1 MSRAAGVAP
10 CGGPDPQ
17 ARPDPIRRMRPGH
30 AEVAQLETPQ
40 FEAPKPEAPRI
51 EIAQVDSFE
60 ALGAEWRALEARAKP
75 SFFQSW
81 TWVGCLA
88 EERFPDPVVLRAT
101 VGGQTLGL
109 ALCNRRRGRL
119 CLTESGDA
127 GLDAPFVEHNAPL
140 LAPGLR
146 PDVLPWLF
154 RAAWSARGVR
164 RLVLSGVPPAVATA
178 AGGLAWRRQAR
189 AVPLV
194 DLARVREAGGN
205 WLASLSANTRYQLR
219 RSAKHYGGPRLIR
232 AATEAEALDGLAA
245 LATLHAERWRERGQ
259 PGAFATPWLQRFHRT
274 LIGRGLGRGEVDLLR
289 VVAGDGRAIGYLYN
303 FRLGGRVSAYQ
314 SGLDLA
320 GAGPQGKPGL
330 TCHQLAIERALAE
343 GDAVYDLLAG
353 ASRYKRSLANAES
366 ELMWVEL
373 VRPWSLAGLAVRLRA
388 VIQARMQAR
397 MRPDPAQPTN
407 SAA

>member
-1 MSRAAGVAP
+1 MTSCRSAGA
-10 CGGPDPQ
+10 D
-17 ARPDPIRRMRPGH
+17 RPLQI
-30 AEVAQLETPQ
+30 EVA
-40 FEAPKPEAPRI
+40 R
-51 EIAQVDSFE
+51 VDSFE
-60 ALGAEWRALEARAKP
+60 ALGAEWRALEALAAP

-101 VGGQTLGL
+101 AGGRTLGL

-140 LAPGLR
+140 LAAGTGPAA
-146 PDVLPWLF
+146 LF
-154 RAAWSARGVR
+154 RAAWAAPGVR
-164 RLVLSGVPPAVATA
+164 RLVLGGVPPAVAAA
-178 AGGLAWRRQAR
+178 AGGLAWRRQVR

-194 DLARVREAGGN
+194 DLAALRAAGGD

-219 RSAKHYGGPRLIR
+219 RSAKHYGGPQGGPRLIR
-232 AATEAEALDGLAA
+232 AATEAEALEGLAA
-245 LATLHAERWRERGQ
+245 LSALHAARWRARGQ
-259 PGAFATPWLQRFHRT
+259 PGAFATPWLRRFHQT
-274 LIGRGLGRGEVDLLR
+274 LIGRGLGRGEVELLR
-289 VVAGDGRAIGYLYN
+289 AVAGDGRTIGYLYN

-314 SGLDLA
+314 SGLELA

-330 TCHQLAIERALAE
+330 TCHQLAIERALAA

-353 ASRYKRSLANAES
+353 ASRYKRSLANAETAL
-366 ELMWVEL
+366 EWVEL
-373 VRPWSLAGLAVRLRA
+373 VRPWSLAGLAVRLRD
-388 VIQARMQAR
+388 RL
-397 MRPDPAQPTN
+397 RPTSPQPSN

>member
-1 MSRAAGVAP
+1 MISCGSARANP
-10 CGGPDPQ
+10 PLQ
-17 ARPDPIRRMRPGH
+17 IELAR
-30 AEVAQLETPQ
+30 
-40 FEAPKPEAPRI
+40 
-51 EIAQVDSFE
+51 VDSFA
-60 ALGAEWRALEARAKP
+60 ALGAEWRALEALTAP

-101 VGGQTLGL
+101 AGGRTLGL

-140 LAPGLR
+140 LAPELD
-146 PDVLPWLF
+146 PDALSSLF
-154 RAAWSARGVR
+154 RTAWVAPGVR
-164 RLVLSGVPPAVATA
+164 RLVLGGVPPGVAAA

-189 AVPLV
+189 PVPLV
-194 DLARVREAGGN
+194 DLAALRAVGGD

-219 RSAKHYGGPRLIR
+219 RSARHYGGPRLIR

-245 LATLHAERWRERGQ
+245 LSALHAERWEARGQ
-259 PGAFATPWLQRFHRT
+259 PGAFATPWLRRFHKA
-274 LIGRGLGRGEVDLLR
+274 LIGRGLRRGEVDLLR
-289 VVAGDGRAIGYLYN
+289 MVAGDGRAIGYLYN

-330 TCHQLAIERALAE
+330 TCHQLAIEQALAE

-353 ASRYKRSLANAES
+353 ASRYKRSLANAEA
-366 ELMWVEL
+366 ELLWVEL
-373 VRPWSLAGLAVRLRA
+373 VRPWSVAGLAARLRP
-388 VIQARMQAR
+388 RLG
-397 MRPDPAQPTN
+397 PG
-407 SAA
+407 